1 MLLGNSCGTVD
12 CFKIL
17 GADAHADTLS
27 DSNGDSNGDAHAD
40 AYDNQDTDTNSN
52 GYTSLDRLLSLY
64 LR

>member
-17 GADAHADTLS
+17 GARGYADANADS
-27 DSNGDSNGDAHAD
+27 YGDAH
-40 AYDNQDTDTNSN
+40 DNQDTDTNSN

>member
-17 GADAHADTLS
+17 GARGDT
-27 DSNGDSNGDAHAD
+27 HAD